1 MPNYKD
7 EVIISWVELHRH
19 ARQLAAVLHEKGEW
33 KGIIAIT
40 RGGLVP
46 AALIAR
52 ELDIRLVDT
61 ICVTSY
67 LATQAGQVGQAQ
79 SEVSILK
86 GVEGDGDGFL
96 LIDDLVDSG
105 RTAQV
110 VRKLLPKA
118 YFATLYAKPAGKPVV
133 DTFIAEFPQEK
144 WVMFPWDTDLKLVPP
159 IRGKG

>member
-7 EVIISWVELHRH
+7 ELIISWVELHRH
-19 ARQLAAVLHEKGEW
+19 ARQLAGVLHEKGDW

-67 LATQAGQVGQAQ
+67 LATQEGQVGQAQ

-118 YFATLYAKPAGKPVV
+118 YFATLYAKRAGKPVV
-133 DTFIAEFPQEK
+133 DVFIEEFPQEM
-144 WVMFPWDTDLKLVPP
+144 WVMFPWDTDLKLVAP